1 MAQAIAETAGA
12 SWSSSWLGSMS
23 PYDVYAIVVGVTM
36 LTVAA
41 AQWLAS
47 YGTDRRALRLFSLR
61 YALAA
66 LGWFFAHPAAQPQKV
81 PFVSALVAIGLL
93 TLTVW
98 ALDEYIGH
106 ASRRRL
112 AATWALAAA
121 ASACLWLYLRFNPD
135 SHMAVYAAISAA
147 MCWCAWLCWQ
157 ASRRETG
164 VGYLYIAIAFATYP
178 LTLLLT
184 LFTPLSRLQLEFGYL
199 AALPALVL
207 GVTILVV
214 SLLRARKRVEDELAL
229 RHKAEAALRNLNASL
244 EQRVQSRTA
253 ELQQI
258 VEGLEAFTRNVSHDL
273 RGPLAGISG
282 LARFSAKALDDGD
295 AQRATVLV
303 NAMADEAGR
312 LQAMVG
318 DLLALS
324 KVGDGELHLHPQ
336 PLRSVVDAAVR
347 QLELTPDGAESL
359 HRVDLQIDEL
369 PTSLADPE
377 LLGQVFVNLIGNA
390 ARFSASQ
397 HPGGGQGMVRVGAE
411 ARGGETAIYVAD
423 DGPGFEP
430 ARADDLFKPFRRLHD
445 ARLSHNGI
453 GLSIVKRI
461 VERHGGRVWAETR
474 PGTGATF
481 WFTLGNGD
489 ARRPDFSPSP

>member
-1 MAQAIAETAGA
+1 
-12 SWSSSWLGSMS
+12 MS
-23 PYDVYAIVVGVTM
+23 PYAVYALVVGVAM
-36 LTVAA
+36 LIIAA

-66 LGWFFAHPAAQPQKV
+66 LGWFFAHPAAQPERV
-81 PFVSALVAIGLL
+81 PFVSALVAIVLL

-106 ASRRRL
+106 ATRRRL
-112 AATWALAAA
+112 AWTWALAVAA
-121 ASACLWLYLRFNPD
+121 AGGLWLYLQFDRDN
-135 SHMAVYAAISAA
+135 HLAVYVVMAAA
-147 MCWCAWLCWQ
+147 MCWCAWLCWR
-157 ASRRETG
+157 ASRREPG
-164 VGYLYIAIAFATYP
+164 VGHLYIAVAFATYP
-178 LTLLLT
+178 LTLLVS
-184 LFTPLSRLQLEFGYL
+184 LFMAPLARLRLDFGYL

-229 RHKAEAALRNLNASL
+229 RQQAEAALRDLNTSL
-244 EQRVQSRTA
+244 EQRVQARTA
-253 ELQQI
+253 ELQVI
-258 VEGLEAFTRNVSHDL
+258 VDGLEAFTRNVSHDL
-273 RGPLAGISG
+273 RGPLAGLSG
-282 LARFSAKALDDGD
+282 LARFSAKALDEGD
-295 AQRATVLV
+295 PARAKVLV

-318 DLLALS
+318 DLLTLS
-324 KVGDGELHLHPQ
+324 KVGDGDLHLHPQ

-347 QLELTPDGAESL
+347 QLERTPEGAENL
-359 HRVDLQIDEL
+359 HRVALQIDEL
-369 PTSLADPE
+369 PTTLADPE

-390 ARFSASQ
+390 ARFSAAQ
-397 HPGGGQGMVRVGAE
+397 HPGGDHGTVRVGAE
-411 ARGGETAIYVAD
+411 ARGDETAIYVAD

-430 ARADDLFKPFRRLHD
+430 ARAEDLFKPFRRLHD

-474 PGTGATF
+474 PGSGATF
-481 WFTLGNGD
+481 WFTLGKNAPSGSNA
-489 ARRPDFSPSP
+489 ARDFSPTP